1 MRLSRYLYKIA
12 KAVLKSVKYLFDISS
27 TAKVNCHE
35 FYFFYTQYKMHI
47 TPISLKNYSFCN
59 FLNRSKS
66 AFVCIFSKKN
76 FSPQKMFMSCFC
88 LRDGA
93 YLNGTS
99 NVFTYL

>member
-59 FLNRSKS
+59 FLNRSKF
-66 AFVCIFSKKN
+66 AFVCIFSKK
-76 FSPQKMFMSCFC
+76 FF
-88 LRDGA
+88 
-93 YLNGTS
+93 
-99 NVFTYL
+99 